1 MKHKLLLIFFTALI
15 LLAPAAA
22 AAEEL
27 IYNGDFAYDGAG
39 WTEAISSG
47 SSGSASISYSSSS
60 VTTQDLAVYL
70 TTVNGPDYVYAS
82 LYQDVDLSYAQTL
95 SFDLMD
101 IGLERYSGWGG
112 FQVKIGNSVVWERDV
127 NDIPGNWQSYSIDVS
142 SYSGTQRVTFLL
154 YMDSV
159 SQNSHSFEVG
169 LTDVSALSLAEA
181 PTVDSVTLSTDVISV
196 GEPLTVT
203 ATYTPGYPTETDIFF
218 DFGDGTVALETGST
232 GTATSTHTFSAT
244 GVYTIIVSASNL
256 YDNAPSDIRKT
267 VEVISLDFSA
277 TPTQGEPPL
286 SVGFQLSAVG
296 FNSFSWNFGDGGTST
311 ELNPYHTY
319 QQTGSY
325 TVTLTGTTASG
336 KTYQKTKTDY
346 ISLAPQSIS
355 WSSNRYTSGDTA
367 TISWQLRDPDYTN
380 YQYTLHIYQSD
391 SFGNALGDS
400 IVTSTLSGTSDTYTW
415 DTTGSVGYYTAAV
428 IRTGGSAPATLM
440 SATTQVVG
448 TATLT
453 VNLATSG
460 VTYTEPTTVTVSQS
474 GTVIDT
480 QTTST
485 GQATFTIPTGTYQVS
500 ATTQGYATQTASVQL
515 IESTAITIDFVTGTS
530 QSGSQGGSGSSY
542 ASTFVT
548 FRVQDS
554 GTGKY
559 VEGARII
566 AVGVMPTNPVEWM
579 ANLFGAAWGQNIID
593 TELEG
598 ISDMNGIVTFA
609 MFPNVRYSLTITY
622 DDITETRSFQ
632 PSTLTGEYLISIPI
646 TETNKEP
653 ATSAVIVSVET
664 DENDSIILHY
674 ADSTQTTQ
682 QITASLYQIVDGEC
696 VLIDSEQANIQDV
709 TLTFSP
715 ASPSGNDYIISVT
728 AITESYGTIERE
740 FGVSFPGPMVKIGNL
755 PNEAYIV
762 ICFFVLLTL
771 GAIGT
776 FVTSRMYALVIVFA
790 AFLMWW
796 FGWMF
801 ALGPVGGIALIIC
814 FILAIAYYMA
824 TGGQPQ

>member
-15 LLAPAAA
+15 LLAPAVSAV
-22 AAEEL
+22 EMVE
-27 IYNGDFAYDGAG
+27 NGDF
-39 WTEAISSG
+39 SSG
-47 SSGSASISYSSSS
+47 LYAWDTYTSGANSEQSGSVSSNAEFE
-60 VTTQDLAVYL
+60 TIIFNTYTQA
-70 TTVNGPDYVYAS
+70 YAGI
-82 LYQDVDLSYAQTL
+82 YQDVDLTGVDTL
-95 SFDLMD
+95 TFTLQK
-101 IGLERYSGWGG
+101 LGG
-112 FQVKIGNSVVWERDV
+112 SLGEFIVYIDRNSVASYSASS
-127 NDIPGNWQSYSIDVS
+127 IPTTPTSYSIDVS
-142 SYSGTQRVTFLL
+142 GYSGVVDIEFYQTTSSVTTTGYLETQL
-154 YMDSV
+154 D
-159 SQNSHSFEVG
+159 
-169 LTDVSALSLAEA
+169 DVSAVFNPTA
-181 PTVDSVTLSTDVISV
+181 PTMTTYTLSSGIVSV
-196 GEPLTVT
+196 GEAVT
-203 ATYTPGYPTETDIFF
+203 ATIAYTPGNPTNTDVYIYW
-218 DFGDGTVALETGST
+218 GDGATTSYLGDPYVAEST
-232 GTATSTHTFSAT
+232 THTYSQT
-244 GVYTIIVSASNL
+244 GIYTITAVVSNG
-256 YDNAPSDIRKT
+256 YVDIRGETT

-474 GTVIDT
+474 GTIIDT

-559 VEGARII
+559 VQGARII

-598 ISDMNGIVTFA
+598 FSDMNGIVTFA

-682 QITASLYQIVDGEC
+682 QITASLYQIVDGER

-740 FGVSFPGPMVKIGNL
+740 YGVSFPGPMVKIGNL